1 MYVCTYAYV
10 CLRMLVSIHVGIAS
24 TFFLWMCYREQ
35 VNLIGHWSNT
45 RCPVLCWNPPS
56 GTCPKVSIYIPYLR
70 SSRTTATAIITIT
83 ITNVT
88 TKEIQISPCFI
99 SSCPIQ
105 FHHAW
110 LRLFRRM
117 HISSISLMEYSMAQ
131 IFTKCPLRLES
142 HCQIKGGIS
151 LRTAK
156 GWFPIRFWRLTS
168 LHYQPPQT
176 FIVLIWKTRP
186 FCINCPCLK
195 SQLYYVISF
204 QIQPSSVA

>member
-83 ITNVT
+83 ITNIT
-88 TKEIQISPCFI
+88 TKEFKFLHVLSPPVPSNSITPDSGCSGECTSHPFPWWSI
-99 SSCPIQ
+99 PWLKSLPNVPC
-105 FHHAW
+105 AW
-110 LRLFRRM
+110 NL
-117 HISSISLMEYSMAQ
+117 
-131 IFTKCPLRLES
+131 
-142 HCQIKGGIS
+142 
-151 LRTAK
+151 TAK
-156 GWFPIRFWRLTS
+156 SKVEYPSEL
-168 LHYQPPQT
+168 
-176 FIVLIWKTRP
+176 
-186 FCINCPCLK
+186 LK
-195 SQLYYVISF
+195 VDF
-204 QIQPSSVA
+204 Q